1 MSLLFH
7 APLTAYKGTGYKRET
22 IQNSFT
28 AYSSLD
34 ALALATDGSSPY
46 GSYLNTAARGTSA
59 GGTWLK
65 FNPDLGKLRHIS
77 ICFWGNLI
85 TTSGTQW
92 ADVFSILT
100 KPDGPNAAGS
110 TRVEFNGYNFVLF
123 SNNLLTSASGALVL
137 AKAVASSGW
146 HHYIY
151 DIDIRSDK
159 TYFKLYVDGDL
170 YTSTVTSYGSAYFD
184 NEFLIGD
191 TGKAYLECHLSDFRI
206 YSGSLSKAQ
215 MKELLMCPY
224 LQINSNVL
232 ASSDSIADSSTM
244 GAMPTA
250 KSLSYSSDTKKG
262 TNSLLMNGTSS
273 VITCD
278 QLDEYL
284 DSDNITICAWLNP
297 TDSSNY
303 RGVIGPHTTATGGG
317 MVFMQYENGNYVVG
331 GSNTTDGW
339 ITNMTIPGWT
349 NSWKHICLVKT
360 GTTAKLYVNGSLYAS
375 SSSYNPSSSNKNIVI
390 GRAYEQDNRYFKGN
404 ISDIRIYCTALTE
417 SQIYDIIHKQAY
429 IGNENDFHASAFTEG
444 ASSISLTNTGALSAA
459 YIVENQYLELDD
471 GSKFLKIFSHDVTS
485 DTTCF
490 ADANEAKFNVTAT
503 NRFSRL
509 LDLNSFK
516 STSGKYE
523 FLFKFPEV
531 EDAFQELEYIK
542 STGTQYIDTGIKPDQ
557 DTSIEVK
564 AYTSTATST
573 YGSTA
578 AYLNVT
584 ANDNGTYFYWNGYD
598 TGSKGNNSDTSV
610 TIYKQDKNKA
620 YRNGNLVGEWEYT
633 TWAASNTIYLCGRNN
648 AGLSDAGT
656 TQIYYCKIWSNGVLV
671 RDLIPARY
679 KDGRIGMYDRRNNSF
694 YINAGTGTFE
704 AGPVKRRMMYNRW
717 RQTADPLTTYADSQT
732 VSSMGYEPVEISYTT
747 KRWGL
752 GLGLSRNGSA
762 GWGFMNTQSDNT
774 DGNWWGSIG
783 QFKLYNGGFPC
794 PDNAVHKI
802 EELYVRV
809 DNINYKA
816 GANMASTNNGNVVY
830 MDEFIEE

>member
-7 APLTAYKGTGYKRET
+7 APLTAYKGQGFKRET

-28 AYSSLD
+28 AYGSSD
-34 ALALATDGSSPY
+34 ALALSTDGSSPY
-46 GSYLNTAARGTSA
+46 GSYLDTAANGTSA
-59 GGTWLK
+59 GGSWLK

-77 ICFWGNLI
+77 ICFWGKLF
-85 TTSGTQW
+85 TTSGTKW
-92 ADVFSILT
+92 ADVFSIST

-110 TRVEFNGYNFVLF
+110 TRLEFNAGNFILY
-123 SNNLLTSASGALVL
+123 SSNLLTDGKGVL
-137 AKAVASSGW
+137 HLPGTSTSVW

-151 DIDIRSDK
+151 DIDIRSHR
-159 TYFKLYVDGDL
+159 TYFKLYVDGEL
-170 YTSTVTSYGSAYFD
+170 YAQKVTPYGSAYFD
-184 NEFLIGD
+184 NQIYIGD
-191 TGKAYLECHLSDFRI
+191 HKKGYLRCHLSDFRI

-232 ASSDSIADSSTM
+232 SSTDSIADSSTM

-250 KSLSYSSDTKKG
+250 VSLSYSSDTKKG

-273 VITCD
+273 AITCD

-284 DSDNITICAWLNP
+284 YSDNITICAWLKP
-297 TDSSNY
+297 SESSNY
-303 RGVIGPHTTATGGG
+303 RGVIGPHTTANGGG
-317 MVFMQYENGNYVVG
+317 MVFMQYEDGNYVVG
-331 GSNTTDGW
+331 GSNTSSGW
-339 ITNMTIPGWT
+339 VTNMTIPGWT

-360 GTTAKLYVNGSLYAS
+360 GTTAKLYVDGSLYKS
-375 SSSYNPSSSNKNIVI
+375 SSAYNPSPSNKNIII
-390 GRAYEQDNRYFKGN
+390 GKCYEQANRYFKGN

-417 SQIYDIIHKQAY
+417 SQINDIIHRQAY
-429 IGNENDFHASAFTEG
+429 IGNKNDFHASAFIEG

-531 EDAFQELEYIK
+531 EDAFQELDYIK
-542 STGTQYIDTGIKPDQ
+542 SSGTQYIDTGITPNQ

-578 AYLNVT
+578 GYLNVT

-598 TGSKGNNSDTSV
+598 TGLKGNNVDTTTTV
-610 TIYKQDKNKA
+610 YKQDKNKA
-620 YRNGNLVGEWEYT
+620 YRNGALVGEWEYT
-633 TWAASNTIYLCGRNN
+633 TWSASNSIYLCARNN
-648 AGLSDAGT
+648 AGINDAGT

-671 RDLIPARY
+671 RDLIPVRT
-679 KDGRIGMYDRRNNSF
+679 KDGQIGMYDRRNNRF

-732 VSSMGYEPVEISYTT
+732 VTSMGYEPVEISYNTT
-747 KRWGL
+747 RWGL
-752 GLGLSRNGSA
+752 GLGLSRNTSA

-774 DGNWWGSIG
+774 DSNWWGSIG

-809 DNINYKA
+809 DNTNYKA